1 MNFESL
7 KSLFI
12 EKYVD
17 QNDWRTVE
25 WDNLNDFLKRF
36 HKGFIWVPI
45 MPKTMT
51 TTSFMSTTTT
61 TLTSLSTS
69 SSFTT
74 HWDVMHRLYP
84 DITRDINNRIHAM
97 EICPDKDFTAFKI
110 LIHKYLELYENLV
123 KSKYRNIPNDS
134 PLSDAILFYPRSSV
148 SRTSKLERLKVLS
161 KNLLAYKKLFM
172 GAIDHEVNDIFR
184 NKPKHW
190 YFFI

>member
-84 DITRDINNRIHAM
+84 DITRDINNRINAM
-97 EICPDKDFTAFKI
+97 DICPDKEFTPFKM
-110 LIHKYLELYENLV
+110 LIHKYLELYEVLE
-123 KSKYRNIPNDS
+123 
-134 PLSDAILFYPRSSV
+134 LYPRSWI

-184 NKPKHW
+184 NKPKH
-190 YFFI
+190 